1 MSLTIRP
8 NVQSIFKASTLV
20 WNNQG
25 SIHSWLLCILFWL
38 WPASLLASLF
48 PGSERDSPISMSGW
62 AAKRMLT
69 GVEVVPGSMEMSH
82 GVSWQVLDPPCTK
95 YKDFRVRA
103 WKESGKRWRRHS
115 SNQEQATVLRE
126 NGINKREQLSL
137 GKFFVRKVRK
147 QLLAEKEQVTSST
160 TLMYGRVACKVVIVW
175 WIPKRGYPKVV
186 NMTSFLNMTRVNVAY
201 YLFPRDCQANGS
213 VVCGHD
219 ELSSLAA
226 DRMYMDRKSS
236 AWWHELILKTYG
248 FSQDIETIN
257 TMHLIL

>member
-69 GVEVVPGSMEMSH
+69 GVEVVPGSMEMSQ

-95 YKDFRVRA
+95 YKDFCVRA

-115 SNQEQATVLRE
+115 SNREQATVLRE

-160 TLMYGRVACKVVIVW
+160 TLMHGRVCVQSGHSVMVIQRWLIWPLSLTWPELMWPITYFLGIVRQMGQW
-175 WIPKRGYPKVV
+175 FVGMMNCPLWLQIGCIWIEKALLDDM
-186 NMTSFLNMTRVNVAY
+186 N
-201 YLFPRDCQANGS
+201 
-213 VVCGHD
+213 
-219 ELSSLAA
+219 
-226 DRMYMDRKSS
+226 
-236 AWWHELILKTYG
+236 
-248 FSQDIETIN
+248 
-257 TMHLIL
+257 